1 MWSPE
6 TTING
11 EKPKNLKSR
20 DLKLKIMKKLFVLI
34 IAVLCVSSL
43 FSQTPRDYKHEMQK
57 SYDKGDYVTASFSA
71 IEYLRT
77 SGKNKNAQEILSIS
91 FNMAVEQLN
100 IEISDLKEMSKQFS
114 GDKTVADRKSVI
126 SKYQAL
132 KNLDRK
138 GREIIRLIPKQKVP
152 LEFNKINVT
161 TDLDLAQKM
170 LDESIN
176 LAAEMHYLKGI
187 EIMSRPDRQ
196 SQKTAAISFK
206 KALEYLPNYKDAN
219 ALYNDAR
226 KKGTTRVAIIPFDN
240 LSRVDEFGGVGE
252 IISDNLRSAI
262 FNYKGASEFVEIYTR
277 DQLNVIFQEHD
288 LNMNSGIMNKE
299 TIAKFG
305 VAAGIHI
312 IITGKVL
319 QLNVEN
325 GETINDGAVIS
336 SARVVVGTRSYT
348 DSNGKTRSENVWGE
362 VVAKN
367 YYHHK
372 STSASING
380 SFDIIEIES
389 GRILSSSNFSEQV
402 NWQNNWATY
411 SGDGRAT
418 RVPYGFDN
426 GELPAPSRTELAN
439 KVINILGLKIANDV
453 IGVIK

>member
-1 MWSPE
+1 
-6 TTING
+6 
-11 EKPKNLKSR
+11 
-20 DLKLKIMKKLFVLI
+20 MKQLFTLFFLI
-34 IAVLCVSSL
+34 IVVLCGSIL
-43 FSQTPRDYKHEMQK
+43 YSQTSRDYKHEMQE

-77 SGKNKNAQEILSIS
+77 NGKNKNAQEILSTS

-100 IEISDLKEMSKQFS
+100 IEIGDLKERSKQFS
-114 GDKTVADRKSVI
+114 GDKTVIDRKLII

-138 GREIIRLIPKQKVP
+138 GREIIRIIPKQKVP

-176 LAAEMHYLKGI
+176 LAADMHYLRGI
-187 EIMSRPDRQ
+187 ELMSRSDRQ
-196 SQKTAAISFK
+196 SQKAAAISFK
-206 KALEYLPNYKDAN
+206 KASEYLPNYKDAN
-219 ALYNDAR
+219 ALYNDTR

-240 LSRVDEFGGVGE
+240 LSRVGEFGGVGE
-252 IISDNLRSAI
+252 MISDNLRSAI
-262 FNYKGASEFVEIYTR
+262 FNNEGASEFVEIYTR

-336 SARVVVGTRSYT
+336 SARVIVGTRNYT
-348 DSNGKTRSENVWGE
+348 DANGKARSESVWGD
-362 VVAKN
+362 VVAHN

-389 GRILSSSNFSEQV
+389 GRILSSSNFSEQF

-411 SGDGRAT
+411 SGDGRAA
-418 RVPYGFDN
+418 RLPSGFDN
-426 GELPAPSRTELAN
+426 GELSAPGRTEMAN
-439 KVINILGLKIANDV
+439 NVINILGLKIANDV